1 MKRLL
6 AAVLATAG
14 LTVAGLAYAQ
24 DRVELGTLDCVV
36 KGGTGFIVGSTKD
49 LSCTFHSAD
58 PTAAAEEYFGVV
70 KKFGLDIGRTDRT
83 VIKWLVLAP
92 TMDAYAP
99 GKLAGEYV
107 GVSAEATVGVGL
119 GANALVGGFER
130 AFFLQPVSVQA
141 QEGLNLAVGF
151 SSIELRSI
159 Q

>member
-6 AAVLATAG
+6 AVMLATAG
-14 LTVAGLAYAQ
+14 FAVAGPAQAQ

-49 LSCTFHSAD
+49 LSCTFLLRRSNRGRRRNISVSSRSSGWISA
-58 PTAAAEEYFGVV
+58 
-70 KKFGLDIGRTDRT
+70 GLTGS

-107 GVSAEATVGVGL
+107 GVSPP
-119 GANALVGGFER
+119 R
-130 AFFLQPVSVQA
+130 
-141 QEGLNLAVGF
+141 
-151 SSIELRSI
+151 RR
-159 Q
+159 